1 MQILTKLTTSHQ
13 EAFFALHKKESIV
26 LPTRKSSLPVRNQ
39 AQYHLMLMPGMLL
52 LFVFSI
58 LPMAGIVI
66 AFQRFVPA
74 KGVSG
79 SAWVGLLNFRYMFT
93 LPDSL
98 RIFRNTLSIAVMKI
112 VFRMI
117 VPIIFAL
124 LMNELRSVRYKRIVQ
139 TSVYLPHFMSWVVL
153 ATPIFNIFSYQGAV
167 NQLIA
172 LLGGERILFMSNS
185 AYFRSILVLTDTWK
199 EFGFGTIVYMAAIT
213 GIDPTLYE
221 AAKIDGASR
230 FQEVIHIV
238 LPGMM
243 SVIVLMATRS
253 LGNVLN
259 AGFEQIYN
267 LYSPAVYEV
276 ADIVDTYVYRVGLL
290 EKNYSLST
298 AVGLLKSVISMV
310 LILTSYK
317 LAKRLA
323 GYSIF

>member
-1 MQILTKLTTSHQ
+1 M
-13 EAFFALHKKESIV
+13 
-26 LPTRKSSLPVRNQ
+26 PTRKSSLPVRNQ

-66 AFQRFVPA
+66 AFQRFVPS

-230 FQEVIHIV
+230 FQEVMHIV